1 MNVKKS
7 SPWFFLVALLCLLAL
22 VGVIF
27 LQGGGQAKQE
37 SAESRAGSGLIEVTA
52 DSSTGSVGIDQQ
64 ALKVI
69 QEIPGVATVYPW
81 YQETL
86 TLAEPE
92 TWPSADNPGNIPA
105 TPWLPELAPTI
116 VAGEVPETG
125 PGLGEIILPHSV
137 LGGTTDNLVGR
148 EIQVAVQREVAPG
161 RGELVNIP
169 MKVIATADN
178 SDIGVAGL
186 QPSYVSYDTLKNLM
200 GSPGPKTYSFVYVKA
215 EGESKIQ
222 SIQNA
227 LNQKRFKVTIP

>member
-37 SAESRAGSGLIEVTA
+37 RAEGQTLLEVTA
-52 DSSTGSVGIDQQ
+52 DSSTGSTGIDHQT
-64 ALKVI
+64 LTVI
-69 QEIPGVATVYPW
+69 QEIPGVATAYPW

-105 TPWLPELAPTI
+105 TPWIPELAPTI

-137 LGGTTDNLVGR
+137 LGGSTDNLVGR
-148 EIQVAVQREVAPG
+148 EIQVAVQREVEPG

-178 SDIGVAGL
+178 SDIGVAGP

-215 EGESKIQ
+215 EGESKIR

-227 LNQKRFKVTIP
+227 LNQKGFKVTIP